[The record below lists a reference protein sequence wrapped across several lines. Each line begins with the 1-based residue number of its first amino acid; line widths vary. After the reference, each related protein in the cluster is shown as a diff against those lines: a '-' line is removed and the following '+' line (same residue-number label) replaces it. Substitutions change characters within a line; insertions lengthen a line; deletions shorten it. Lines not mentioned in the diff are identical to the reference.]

1 MSEENEHDEGTT
13 TLEGIE
19 KSLGELLQA
28 ADATDM
34 LSKAYGGTAVDSY
47 GHVDE
52 RGKTSGGYADGGEM
66 GGLDSMMIGK
76 MQQALVEQGFSAD
89 QIAAF
94 MRGKQSDDED
104 EDEEDEESAAMS
116 GKPAATGG
124 GVGTNPRVKPSES
137 SSMNTSM
144 GGPYGKSMDMYKSD
158 PDIAEAVDVSPYLE
172 AMTAKTAEQLDALNK
187 SIGQQSAKQN
197 KMNKAQ
203 AVAIYNVG
211 QLAKSIAS
219 VCAALDE
226 RLGLL
231 EQQPNPQKGHT
242 QLTGAQPMHKSMPNE
257 AGGGGQGQPLQKS
270 QVLSTL
276 SYMNLEKG
284 IKEIGGHPTSQIVGL
299 YEAGGQ
305 LPQQALDAAYGFL
318 QAHPHEAET
327 ALTYR

>member
-1 MSEENEHDEGTT
+1 MSEENEHDEGAT

-28 ADATDM
+28 ADATEM
-34 LSKAYGGTAVDSY
+34 AKAYGGTAVDSY

-52 RGKTSGGYADGGEM
+52 RGKTSGGYADAGEM

-76 MQQALVEQGFSAD
+76 MQQALVEQGFTAD

-104 EDEEDEESAAMS
+104 EEEEDEGDTGKM
-116 GKPAATGG
+116 GKPASTGG
-124 GVGTNPRVKPSES
+124 GVGTNPRVKPSDS
-137 SSMNTSM
+137 SSMNTDM
-144 GGPYGKSMDMYKSD
+144 GGPYGKSMDMFKSD

-187 SIGQQSAKQN
+187 AIHSQSAQQN

-226 RLGLL
+226 RLGLV
-231 EQQPNPQKGHT
+231 ESQPNPPKGHT
-242 QLTGAQPMHKSMPNE
+242 QLTGAQPMNKAMPNE
-257 AGGGGQGQPLQKS
+257 AGGGENQTLQKS

-284 IKEIGGHPTSQIVGL
+284 IREIGGQPTSQVIGM